1 MNKIAAAFLLL
12 ITAYALSG
20 CRLLRHAAKKTEPT
34 TVDTNKI
41 VVADTIRPTT
51 AATHADTSIIR
62 TDTTAT
68 LPESGSRVG
77 VLLGAYAKPLSYT
90 TFSGK
95 AKMHYEGGGE
105 NRDFKATIKI
115 EKDKQI
121 LINISATALGI
132 NVAQLLVRPDSVF
145 LLNLI
150 QHEAT
155 VRPVNAIGYLL
166 PLPLDFQMLQHF
178 ITGEALRS
186 NGIPMA
192 STHTRDSIF
201 FNIAGDNFSQQLTY
215 SRDDSTLG
223 EQQYQTLD
231 TSGFSATLSYS
242 QYARHQAMPFAE
254 LRSANVFS
262 SGNPYYLEIE
272 FSEAVFNV
280 PVDINFSVPKRYKR
294 K

>member
-1 MNKIAAAFLLL
+1 MNRIAAACLLL
-12 ITAYALSG
+12 ISVYALSS
-20 CRLLRHAAKKTEPT
+20 CHLLRRAAKKTVPAT
-34 TVDTNKI
+34 ADTNRI
-41 VVADTIRPTT
+41 VVADTVRPVTPATPADTAVAKTDT
-51 AATHADTSIIR
+51 AA
-62 TDTTAT
+62 
-68 LPESGSRVG
+68 LPESGGRVG
-77 VLLGAYAKPLSYT
+77 VLLEAYAKPLSYT

-95 AKMHYEGGGE
+95 ARMHYEGGGE
-105 NRDFKATIKI
+105 NRDFKATIRI

-121 LINISATALGI
+121 LINISATALGV

-155 VRPVNAIGYLL
+155 VRPVSAMGNLL
-166 PLPLDFQMLQHF
+166 PLPMDFQMLQHF

-186 NGIPMA
+186 SGIPMA

-201 FNIAGDNFSQQLTY
+201 FNIAGDNFSQQLSY
-215 SRDDSTLG
+215 SRDDSSLR

-231 TSGFSATLSYS
+231 TSGFSATLGYS
-242 QYARHQAMPFAE
+242 QYGRRQAKPFSE

-262 SGNPYYLEIE
+262 SGNPYYLELE
-272 FSEAVFNV
+272 FSEAAFDL